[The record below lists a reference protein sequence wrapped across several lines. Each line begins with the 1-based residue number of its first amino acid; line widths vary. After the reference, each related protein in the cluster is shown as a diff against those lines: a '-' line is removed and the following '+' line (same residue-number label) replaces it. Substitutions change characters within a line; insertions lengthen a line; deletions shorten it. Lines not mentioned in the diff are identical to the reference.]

1 MILNKAATLALPSA
15 YLASI
20 QFAFA
25 VVVILIAEKLHFL
38 KLDPMKTKI
47 VIPYL
52 KYCTIFLLGVYT
64 NMQSLSQSSVDTV
77 IVFRSSTPLLVCLM
91 DVMFMGRANPS
102 TRSIAAM
109 SSMVVGATLY
119 VNTDSQFKMDGFKV
133 SGGPKAKLQKEA
145 IKFLP
150 PQKLIHECRPSTRRL
165 ARSQAYFWV
174 VAYFVI
180 ISIEMIFGKKITSSV
195 KCSLA
200 TSVFL
205 TNLGTLPAMLA
216 LSVVRGEDWSL
227 QPIFNNP
234 AYLWVLL
241 FSCLAGTGIGFAGWW
256 CRSLLSATSFTVV
269 GICNKIVTVILN
281 ITVWDKHASP
291 FGTMCLMVC
300 LGGGIMYQQAPM
312 RREEKKR
319 DKLVEDTVGLLVK
332 EEMEELGNTE
342 ERVKD
347 SEGMIVKEKIE
358 V

>member
-1 MILNKAATLALPSA
+1 MSTLSPSRAVIMSILSYSFCSGTMLILNKAATLALPSA

-119 VNTDSQFKMDGFKV
+119 VNTDSQFKMDGFK
-133 SGGPKAKLQKEA
+133 
-145 IKFLP
+145 
-150 PQKLIHECRPSTRRL
+150 
-165 ARSQAYFWV
+165 AYFWV